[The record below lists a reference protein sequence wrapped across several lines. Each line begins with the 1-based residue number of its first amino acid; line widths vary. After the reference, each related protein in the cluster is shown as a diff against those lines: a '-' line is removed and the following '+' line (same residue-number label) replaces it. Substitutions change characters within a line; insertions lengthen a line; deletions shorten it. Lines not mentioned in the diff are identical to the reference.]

1 MKLRPRQQR
10 ILEFIELYLD
20 EHDYPPTIREIGKAT
35 GISSTSVVNYNL
47 EKLEAMGFIERNREV
62 SRGLRLVGY
71 KEKRR
76 EIAHQGHQV
85 PLYGEIAA
93 GEPIPM
99 PANPDEVLEY
109 VRVPTE
115 LMPKS
120 GDAFALRVKGH
131 SMIDALVDTG
141 DIIIIRSQSTVN
153 NNEMAAVEITE
164 PHEKAGA
171 TLKFFHL
178 QESRD
183 QGNAGMVE
191 LRPAN
196 PDPAYQSFWV
206 PANQVKV
213 YGKVVSVLRRYP

>member
-10 ILEFIELYLD
+10 MLEFIEEYLD
-20 EHDYPPTIREIGKAT
+20 EHDYPPTIREIGKAA

-47 EKLEAMGFIERNREV
+47 ERLEAMGFIERNREV

-76 EIAHQGHQV
+76 EMIAEGNRV

-99 PANPDEVLEY
+99 PASPEDVLEY
-109 VRVPTE
+109 VRVPSE

-120 GDAFALRVKGH
+120 GEAFALRVKGH

-141 DIIIIRSQSTVN
+141 DIIIVRSQSTVEN
-153 NNEMAAVEITE
+153 HEMAAVEIME
-164 PHEKAGA
+164 PHERAGA

-178 QESRD
+178 PERGD
-183 QGNAGMVE
+183 PEATALVE

-206 PANQVKV
+206 PADQVKV